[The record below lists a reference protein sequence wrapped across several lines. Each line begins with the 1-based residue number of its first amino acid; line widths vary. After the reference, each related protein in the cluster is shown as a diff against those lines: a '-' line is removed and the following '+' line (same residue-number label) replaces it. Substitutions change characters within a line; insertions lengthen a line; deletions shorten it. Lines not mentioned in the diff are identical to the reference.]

1 MEFEAW
7 WLILF
12 PAVFGLGWLAARVD
26 IKHVLADSRLL
37 PRQYFEGLN
46 HLLNDR
52 TDKAVEVFV
61 DLARNHSESIELQFA
76 LGHLFRRK
84 GEIERAIRMHQ
95 KLLGR
100 PELKQH
106 EKHNAQYELALDF
119 MKAGLFDRAEELFGQ
134 LGETDLS
141 RAARRHLLG
150 IYQQEKEWHK
160 AIEAAQQLRDTS
172 HTYQHEIAE
181 FYCEL
186 ATAAITRSQPA
197 EARQYLQQAL
207 AEHRKCVRANLI
219 LGDLA
224 AGEGQYEAAIEAWL
238 RIESQD
244 HRFLPFAAR
253 KLLDAYDR
261 QGRAEEGTALLRGFL
276 STYPELDMLDVVY
289 ERIAATEGAEA
300 AYGWLR
306 EELRRNPT
314 QAGLVKLLAAQAA
327 DAPPERR
334 AETDTMLR
342 LTQEATRGLSMYHCA
357 ACGFKARQYFW
368 HCPACNEWESFLPA
382 RGQAKA

>member
-7 WLILF
+7 WLILL
-12 PAVFGLGWLAARVD
+12 AVFFTLGWLAARVD
-26 IKHVLADSRLL
+26 IKHVLSDSKLL

-46 HLLNDR
+46 HLLSDR

-61 DLARNHSESIELQFA
+61 DLARNHSETVELQFA

-95 KLLGR
+95 KLLDR
-100 PELKQH
+100 PELRPYDKQS
-106 EKHNAQYELALDF
+106 AQYELALDF
-119 MKAGLFDRAEELFGQ
+119 MKAGLFDRAEELFAR
-134 LGETDLS
+134 LDETEFA
-141 RAARRHLLG
+141 RAARRHLLD
-150 IYQQEKEWHK
+150 IYQQEKEWKK
-160 AIEAAQQLRDTS
+160 AIEVAQQLRDTS

-186 ATAAITRSQPA
+186 ANQAAIKSQPS
-197 EARQYLQQAL
+197 EAHQYLQQAL

-224 AGEGQYEAAIEAWL
+224 AAEGRFEDAIECWL

-261 QGRAEEGTALLRGFL
+261 LNRAEEGTALVRGFL
-276 STYPELDMLDVVY
+276 ATYPELDMLDVVY
-289 ERIAATEGAEA
+289 ERIAATESGAL
-300 AYGWLR
+300 AYDWLR

-314 QAGLVKLLAAQAA
+314 MPGLVKLLDAQAA
-327 DAPPERR
+327 AAPPERK
-334 AETDTMLR
+334 AELDVTLR
-342 LTQEATRGLSMYHCA
+342 LVHDATRGLSMYHCA
-357 ACGFKARQYFW
+357 SCGFKARQYFW
-368 HCPACNEWESFLPA
+368 RCPACNDWESFLPA
-382 RGQAKA
+382 RGQLKH

>member
-12 PAVFGLGWLAARVD
+12 PLCFGLGWLAARVD
-26 IKHVLADSRLL
+26 IRHLLANSKLL

-46 HLLNDR
+46 HLLGER

-61 DLARNHSESIELQFA
+61 DLARNHSETIELQFA
-76 LGHLFRRK
+76 LGHLFRKK

-95 KLLGR
+95 KLLAR

-106 EKHNAQYELALDF
+106 EKHSAQYELALDF

-134 LGETDLS
+134 LDDTDFA
-141 RAARRHLLG
+141 RAARRHLLD
-150 IYQQEKEWHK
+150 IYQQEKEWKK
-160 AIEAAQQLRDTS
+160 AIETAQQLRDTS

-186 ATAAITRSQPA
+186 ATAAMTRSQPQ

-207 AEHRKCVRANLI
+207 AEHRKCVRANLL
-219 LGDLA
+219 LGELA
-224 AGEGQYEAAIEAWL
+224 ANEGQFAAAIEAWL
-238 RIESQD
+238 KIESQD

-253 KLLDAYDR
+253 KLLDAYDKL
-261 QGRAEEGTALLRGFL
+261 GKAEEGTALLKGFL
-276 STYPELDMLDVVY
+276 SSYPELDMLDVLV
-289 ERIAATEGAEA
+289 ERIAATESDAA
-300 AYGWLR
+300 AYDWLR

-314 QAGLVKLLAAQAA
+314 MAGLLKLQDAQTKS
-327 DAPPERR
+327 APAERR
-334 AETDTMLR
+334 AELETIQR
-342 LTQEATRGLSMYHCA
+342 LTQEATRGASMYHCA
-357 ACGFKARQYFW
+357 SCGFKARQYFW
-368 HCPACNEWESFLPA
+368 RCPACNDWESFLPA
-382 RGQAKA
+382 RGQTKA

>member
-12 PAVFGLGWLAARVD
+12 PLCFGLGWLAARVD
-26 IKHVLADSRLL
+26 IRHLLANSKLL

-46 HLLNDR
+46 HLLSER

-61 DLARNHSESIELQFA
+61 DLARNHSETIELQFA
-76 LGHLFRRK
+76 LGHLFRKK

-95 KLLGR
+95 KLLSR
-100 PELKQH
+100 PELKLY
-106 EKHNAQYELALDF
+106 EKQSAQYELALDF

-134 LGETDLS
+134 LNDTDFA
-141 RAARRHLLG
+141 RAARRHLLD
-150 IYQQEKEWHK
+150 IYQQEKEWIK
-160 AIEAAQQLRDTS
+160 AIETAQQLRDTS

-186 ATAAITRSQPA
+186 ATGAMTRSQPQ

-207 AEHRKCVRANLI
+207 AEHRKCVRANLL
-219 LGDLA
+219 LGELA
-224 AGEGQYEAAIEAWL
+224 VSNGDYVAAIEAWL
-238 RIESQD
+238 KIESQD

-253 KLLDAYDR
+253 KLLEAYDKL
-261 QGRAEEGTALLRGFL
+261 GKAEEGTALLKGFL
-276 STYPELDMLDVVY
+276 STYPELDMLDIVV
-289 ERIAATEGAEA
+289 ERIGATESDAA
-300 AYGWLR
+300 AYEWLR

-314 QAGLVKLLAAQAA
+314 MSGLLKLQDAQTKTS
-327 DAPPERR
+327 PPERR
-334 AETDTMLR
+334 AELETMQR

-357 ACGFKARQYFW
+357 SCGFKARQYFW
-368 HCPACNEWESFLPA
+368 RCPACNDWESFLPA
-382 RGQAKA
+382 RGQTKA

>member
-12 PAVFGLGWLAARVD
+12 PVVFGLGWLAARVD

-37 PRQYFEGLN
+37 PRQYFEGVN

-61 DLARNHSESIELQFA
+61 DVARHHSETIELQFA

-95 KLLGR
+95 KLLAR
-100 PELKQH
+100 PELKAF
-106 EKHNAQYELALDF
+106 EKQSAQYELALDF

-134 LGETDLS
+134 LDDTELS
-141 RAARRHLLG
+141 RAARRHLLD
-150 IYQQEKEWHK
+150 IYQQEKEWK
-160 AIEAAQQLRDTS
+160 QAIDTAQQLRDTS

-186 ATAAITRSQPA
+186 ATHAMTRSQPA
-197 EARQYLQQAL
+197 EALQYLQQAL
-207 AEHRKCVRANLI
+207 AEHRKCVRANLL

-224 AGEGQYEAAIEAWL
+224 MAQGRIEDAIETWL
-238 RIESQD
+238 KIESQD
-244 HRFLPFAAR
+244 HRFLPFAAP

-261 QGRAEEGTALLRGFL
+261 LGKAEEGTALLKGFL
-276 STYPELDMLDVVY
+276 SSYPDLDMLDLVY
-289 ERIAATEGAEA
+289 ERIARQSGISVA
-300 AYGWLR
+300 ADYLGEQLQK
-306 EELRRNPT
+306 NPSMPGY
-314 QAGLVKLLAAQAA
+314 AKLLEGRAVLAPVERKADIEGLRKLLVDHGRSQA
-327 DAPPERR
+327 
-334 AETDTMLR
+334 
-342 LTQEATRGLSMYHCA
+342 MYHCA

-368 HCPACNEWESFLPA
+368 HCPACSEWESFLPA
-382 RGQAKA
+382 RGQTKG